1 MESKIATEEKEQFSA
16 RLQRALAS
24 AQCPNTPND
33 FVKEF
38 NLRANGAS
46 VTVYAARKWLTGTA
60 IPTQEKVQILAGWLG
75 VSSAWLR
82 FGTDHDG
89 PPANGGARGLSR
101 PDRVLLD
108 AIHRLNARDRTVVYD
123 MVKSLLRNTGN
134 PG

>member
-1 MESKIATEEKEQFSA
+1 MESKVATEEKEQFSA
-16 RLQRALAS
+16 RLQRALLS

-38 NLRANGAS
+38 NLRANGAC
-46 VTVYAARKWLTGTA
+46 VTVYAARKWLSGTA

-75 VSSAWLR
+75 VSSSWLR

-89 PPANGGARGLSR
+89 PPANGSARGLTR

-108 AIHRLNARDRTVVYD
+108 AVHRLSARDRTVVYE
-123 MVKSLLRNTGN
+123 MVKSLLRNTSNTG
-134 PG
+134 